1 MFILPNGSQILQNT
15 HYAVEA
21 SSILLSFIMVCMY
34 FSKFGL
40 LGLCKDCR
48 NFLFVI
54 EIASAPSNLKVR
66 LAMKSMAIFIV
77 VLSLCQILDLLF
89 TF

>member
-1 MFILPNGSQILQNT
+1 
-15 HYAVEA
+15 
-21 SSILLSFIMVCMY
+21 MVCMY

-66 LAMKSMAIFIV
+66 LAMKSKAIFIV
-77 VLSLCQILDLLF
+77 VLSLSQILDLLF

>member
-1 MFILPNGSQILQNT
+1 
-15 HYAVEA
+15 
-21 SSILLSFIMVCMY
+21 MY